1 MIIVAKNKEDLY
13 SLVDRLPEADTKSA
27 YDYLLYL
34 INRPLREW
42 EDIAKLTPDDEPLND
57 EELRQ
62 LNSSNDYI
70 SLEDVIKEYGI

>member
-1 MIIVAKNKEDLY
+1 MIILAKNREDLY
-13 SLVDRLPEADTKSA
+13 LLVDRLHDADTKSA

-42 EDIAKLTPDDEPLND
+42 EDFAKLTPDEEPFNE
-57 EELRQ
+57 EELSQ

-70 SLEDVIKEYGI
+70 SLEDAIKEYGI